1 MIAGVVWISGNLAP
15 KANFTVGAKLPAFSA
30 PLTDGSQFSSSVPS
44 KQITVLNFW
53 ASYCEPCRAEA
64 PMLSSAQARDV
75 RVIGLSVEAFP
86 AAEVSTRARALG
98 MRYPVGIAD
107 RALMSRFQVHTLPTT
122 YVIASDGVIV
132 LSRVGAISESE
143 LGAALESAR
152 RRES

>member
-1 MIAGVVWISGNLAP
+1 
-15 KANFTVGAKLPAFSA
+15 
-30 PLTDGSQFSSSVPS
+30 
-44 KQITVLNFW
+44 
-53 ASYCEPCRAEA
+53 
-64 PMLSSAQARDV
+64 MLSSAQARDV